1 MHAQHQALYRFFQ
14 GKLIWLLPYLQ
25 KSLSCIL
32 GSSVGVPVL
41 SFGSRLLPSSFIMF
55 ELGFNIHVTGSWFP
69 SPVVVYI
76 SSLIWSARY
85 AVAVCLLCCRSC
97 FLFCLLSLNQ
107 VILSLVLA
115 CKKRSNNWY
124 SINDAT
130 SYLHRWYQKLCA
142 LQNNSQLFSISHKKE
157 NKFPYPTQ
165 PMEWYLDNHESTSIH
180 DCLSFLRK
188 NPILIFYPRQ

>member
-1 MHAQHQALYRFFQ
+1 MYNTKHLIDFFQ

-32 GSSVGVPVL
+32 GSSVGVPL
-41 SFGSRLLPSSFIMF
+41 FSFGSRLLPSSFIMF
-55 ELGFNIHVTGSWFP
+55 ELGFNIHATGSWFL

-76 SSLIWSARY
+76 SSLIWSARC

-97 FLFCLLSLNQ
+97 FLFCLFSLNQ
-107 VILSLVLA
+107 VILSLFLA

-130 SYLHRWYQKLCA
+130 SYLHRWYQKLCRCRTTP
-142 LQNNSQLFSISHKKE
+142 SSSLFLTRKKT
-157 NKFPYPTQ
+157 NFPIP
-165 PMEWYLDNHESTSIH
+165 P
-180 DCLSFLRK
+180 
-188 NPILIFYPRQ
+188 NP